1 MAHFARLNENNEV
14 VHVHVVN
21 NSDVQNFEFPE
32 SESVGQAYLT
42 SIHGNH
48 VWKQT
53 SYNNNFRKQ
62 YAGIGYIYDEVN
74 DVFIGPQ
81 PFPSWIL
88 DENFDWQSPTPYP
101 NDGEFYMWDEDSLS
115 WELIDG

>member
-21 NSDVQNFEFPE
+21 NSDVRNLEFPD
-32 SESVGQAYLT
+32 SETVGQEYLS

-53 SYNNNFRKQ
+53 SYNSNFRKQ
-62 YAGIGYIYDEVN
+62 YAGVGYTFDEMN
-74 DVFIGPQ
+74 DVFVAPQ
-81 PFPSWIL
+81 PFPSWTL
-88 DENFDWQSPTPYP
+88 DENFDWQPPVPYP
-101 NDGEFYMWDEDSLS
+101 DDENTYVWDEDSLS
-115 WELIDG
+115 WVSYG